1 MTILPVLVM
10 SMIGVTAF
18 IAKKLHAACLNF
30 DSENLMLELIKTKD
44 LVQMTMA
51 VLLIDVLTAIYMVFY
66 FRFKITHD

>member
-1 MTILPVLVM
+1 
-10 SMIGVTAF
+10 MIGVTAF

-66 FRFKITHD
+66 FRFKITHN